1 MGTDYTSVT
10 EIPGSKI
17 TSEQLARICN
27 RYYFASQFCQGK
39 DVLEVACGAG
49 IGLGYL
55 AKFAKRVVA
64 GDIDKNILRY
74 AKGYYQGRDNVELHL
89 LDAQKLP
96 FENGSFDVV
105 ILYEAIYYLAQP
117 EKFVEEAYRVLRE
130 NRTLLICTVNKD
142 WSDFNPSPFSTEYF
156 SASELFLLLN
166 QRFHSVEIYGA
177 FPITTNSIKDKII
190 SLIKRT
196 AVTLHLMPKTM
207 KGKEF
212 LKKTFFGKLQTLP
225 AEIDEKMAEYS
236 PPLPISPTSP
246 NPRYKV
252 LFALAKNNR

>member
-1 MGTDYTSVT
+1 MTDYFAVT

-17 TSEQLARICN
+17 TAEQLARVCN
-27 RYYFASQFCQGK
+27 RYYFASQFCPGK
-39 DVLEVACGAG
+39 EVLEVACGPG
-49 IGLGYL
+49 VGLGYL

-74 AKGYYQGRDNVELHL
+74 AQKHYQGRENIELKL
-89 LDAQKLP
+89 FDAHRLP

-105 ILYEAIYYLAQP
+105 ILYEAIYYLTQP
-117 EKFVEEAYRVLRE
+117 KRFVEEAYRMLRE
-130 NRTLLICTVNKD
+130 DGTFIICTVNKD
-142 WSDFNPSPFSTEYF
+142 WSDFNSSLFSTNYF
-156 SASELFLLLN
+156 SASELFSLLN

-177 FPITTNSIKDKII
+177 FPVTSNSIKDRII

-196 AVTLHLMPKTM
+196 AVILRIMPKTM

-212 LKKTFFGKLQTLP
+212 LKRLFFGRLQTLP

-236 PPLPISPTSP
+236 PPLPISPASP
-246 NPRYKV
+246 NPYYMV
-252 LFALAKNNR
+252 LYAVGQNPL

>member
-1 MGTDYTSVT
+1 MTDYFAVT

-17 TSEQLARICN
+17 TAEQLERLCN
-27 RYYFASQFCQGK
+27 RYYFASQFCPGK

-74 AKGYYQGRDNVELHL
+74 AKGHYQGRENIELQL
-89 LDAQKLP
+89 FDAHKLP

-105 ILYEAIYYLAQP
+105 LLYEAIYYLAQP
-117 EKFVEEAYRVLRE
+117 KKFVEEAYRVLRE
-130 NRTLLICTVNKD
+130 DGTLIICTVNKD
-142 WSDFNPSPFSTEYF
+142 WSDFNPSLFSTKYF
-156 SASELFLLLN
+156 SASELFSLLKRKFSN
-166 QRFHSVEIYGA
+166 VEIYGA
-177 FPITTNSIKDKII
+177 FPVTSNSIKERII

-196 AVTLHLMPKTM
+196 AVALHIMPKTM
-207 KGKEF
+207 KGKEL
-212 LKKTFFGKLQTLP
+212 LKRIFFGKLQILP

-246 NPRYKV
+246 NPHYKV
-252 LFALAKNNR
+252 LYAVARLH